1 MLTLVINCGSSSVKY
16 QLIDTAT
23 REKICSGLVERIGA
37 VTAIIKHEVRD
48 QKPIKITQPV
58 DDHVIALKAIMDFL
72 LSPESE
78 VVQSIDDI
86 KAVGHRVVHG
96 GETFKDSVHIDD
108 SVIEAIELAIDLAPL
123 HNPPNLKG
131 IEAAIKYLPNAVHV
145 AVFDTAFHHS
155 LPSEA
160 YLYAI
165 PNRMYR
171 RYKIRKYGFHG
182 TSHYYVSRRYFDIK
196 GISAKGTKVITAHL
210 GNGCSITAIK
220 DGKSIDT
227 SMGFTPLSG
236 LIMGTRSGDIDPSIL
251 FYLIEKEEMPLN
263 HLHALLNRS
272 SGLLGMSGYA
282 ADMRDLISEAE
293 NGDRRCEQAIDAY
306 CYKAKQFIGSY
317 TATLNGCEALIFTA
331 GIGENSSHIRSKIC
345 KNLEFLGIEIDEDRN
360 RNKPSSEKEFRIS
373 TDSSKVE
380 VYVIPTDEE
389 MVIAIDAAKI
399 ATASAQSPWV

>member
-16 QLIDTAT
+16 QLIDTDT
-23 REKICSGLVERIGA
+23 REKICSGFVERIGA

-58 DDHVIALKAIMDFL
+58 DDHVTALKAIMDFL

-96 GETFKDSVHIDD
+96 GETFKDSVHIDE
-108 SVIEAIELAIDLAPL
+108 SVIEAIEQAIDLAPL

-182 TSHYYVSRRYFDIK
+182 TSHYYVSRRYYDIK

-227 SMGFTPLSG
+227 SMGFTPLAG

-317 TATLNGCEALIFTA
+317 TATLNGCDALIFTA

-345 KNLEFLGIEIDEDRN
+345 KNLEYLGIEIDEDRN